1 MADLFTELM
10 NWLESLGNDPLAYIV
25 IFFIFCVAAAI
36 ILPIPVELGLLFG
49 GSVPYLIK
57 AIVLGLGKGVGS
69 VAVFEIGLKLEPKIR
84 SWRRWRWFRWLFDNC
99 EKFVAKYNYY
109 ALYVIL
115 SIPLMLDT
123 VPIYIFSLANKNGK
137 ALEVKW
143 FAVTNFFAGV
153 TRAAILWVLLEAFNV
168 NLFN

>member
-1 MADLFTELM
+1 MVDFIA
-10 NWLESLGNDPLAYIV
+10 WLQEFQTDPILYLV
-25 IFFIFCVAAAI
+25 IFFFFCVGAAI
-36 ILPIPVELGLLFG
+36 ILPIPVELGLILEPMI
-49 GSVPYLIK
+49 PYPIK

-69 VAVFEIGLKLEPKIR
+69 MAVFELGMKLEPKIR
-84 SWRRWRWFRWLFDNC
+84 SWRRWKWFRWLFDKC
-99 EKFVAKYNYY
+99 ETFVARYNYY

-153 TRAAILWVLLEAFNV
+153 TRAAVLWVLFEAFGI
-168 NLFN
+168 NLFG

>member
-1 MADLFTELM
+1 MFDKS
-10 NWLESLGNDPLAYIV
+10 ES
-25 IFFIFCVAAAI
+25 
-36 ILPIPVELGLLFG
+36 
-49 GSVPYLIK
+49 
-57 AIVLGLGKGVGS
+57 
-69 VAVFEIGLKLEPKIR
+69 
-84 SWRRWRWFRWLFDNC
+84 
-99 EKFVAKYNYY
+99 FVAKYNYY

-153 TRAAILWVLLEAFNV
+153 TRATILWVLFETLGW
-168 NLFN
+168 NLFG

>member
-10 NWLESLGNDPLAYIV
+10 NWLESLGNDPLAYII
-25 IFFIFCVAAAI
+25 IFFIFCAAAAI

-69 VAVFEIGLKLEPKIR
+69 MAVFEIGMKLEPKIR

-99 EKFVAKYNYY
+99 EKFVAKYNYF
-109 ALYVIL
+109 ALYIIL

-143 FAVTNFFAGV
+143 FAVTNFLAGV
-153 TRAAILWVLLEAFNV
+153 TRAAILWVVLEAFHI
-168 NLFN
+168 NLFS

>member
-10 NWLESLGNDPLAYIV
+10 NWLESLGNDPLAYLL

-49 GSVPYLIK
+49 VSVPYPIK

-69 VAVFEIGLKLEPKIR
+69 VAVFEIGMKLEPKIR

-153 TRAAILWVLLEAFNV
+153 TRAAILWVLLEAFKV

>member
-10 NWLESLGNDPLAYIV
+10 NWLEGLGNDPLAYIV

-69 VAVFEIGLKLEPKIR
+69 IAVFEIGMKLEPKIR

-115 SIPLMLDT
+115 STPLMLDT

-137 ALEVKW
+137 ALEMKW

-153 TRAAILWVLLEAFNV
+153 TRATILWVLLYILGI
-168 NLFN
+168 NLFQ

>member
-1 MADLFTELM
+1 MVDFIG
-10 NWLESLGNDPLAYIV
+10 WLQTFQTDPLLYLV
-25 IFFIFCVAAAI
+25 IFFLFCVAAAI
-36 ILPIPVELGLLFG
+36 ILPIPVELGLILEPAL
-49 GSVPYLIK
+49 PYPIK

-69 VAVFEIGLKLEPKIR
+69 MAVFEIGMKLEPKIR
-84 SWRRWRWFRWLFDNC
+84 SWRRWRWFRWLFDKC
-99 EKFVAKYNYY
+99 EAFVAKYNYY

-153 TRAAILWVLLEAFNV
+153 TRAAILWVVLEAFHI
-168 NLFN
+168 NLFG

>member
-10 NWLESLGNDPLAYIV
+10 NWLESLGNDPLAYII

-69 VAVFEIGLKLEPKIR
+69 MAVFEIGMKLEPKIR

-123 VPIYIFSLANKNGK
+123 VPIYIFSLANKDGK

-153 TRAAILWVLLEAFNV
+153 TRAAILWVVLEAFHV
-168 NLFN
+168 NLFG

>member
-36 ILPIPVELGLLFG
+36 FLPIPVELGLLFG

-69 VAVFEIGLKLEPKIR
+69 IAVFEIGMKLEPKIR

-115 SIPLMLDT
+115 STPLMLDT

-137 ALEVKW
+137 ALEMKW

-153 TRAAILWVLLEAFNV
+153 TRATILWVLLYILGI
-168 NLFN
+168 NLFQ

>member
-1 MADLFTELM
+1 MTDLM
-10 NWLESLGNDPLAYIV
+10 QWLASLGNDPLAYLI

-49 GSVPYLIK
+49 EVVPYPIK

-69 VAVFEIGLKLEPKIR
+69 VAVFEIGMKLEPKIR
-84 SWRRWRWFRWLFDNC
+84 SWSRWRWFKWLFEMC

-153 TRAAILWVLLEAFNV
+153 TRAAILWLLLEALGW
-168 NLFN
+168 NLFG

>member
-1 MADLFTELM
+1 MADLFTDLM
-10 NWLESLGNDPLAYIV
+10 NWLQSLGNDPLAYLI

-49 GSVPYLIK
+49 EVVPYPIK
-57 AIVLGLGKGVGS
+57 AIVLGLGKGIGS
-69 VAVFEIGLKLEPKIR
+69 MAVFELGLKLEPKIR
-84 SWRRWRWFRWLFDNC
+84 SWRRWRWFRWLFDKC
-99 EKFVAKYNYY
+99 EAFVAKYNYY

-123 VPIYIFSLANKNGK
+123 VPIYLFSLANKEGK
-137 ALEVKW
+137 SLEIKW

-153 TRAAILWVLLEAFNV
+153 TRAAILWVLFYILGID
-168 NLFN
+168 LFQ